1 MGKVAMESRPAV
13 ELATSLMIRTVTEA
27 ETPDAAPVA
36 AERRERDQ
44 ALGARLAALEARVKR
59 LEEEGR

>member
-13 ELATSLMIRTVTEA
+13 ELATELMIKAVREA
-27 ETPDAAPVA
+27 ETPDPRAVA
-36 AERRERDQ
+36 AERRDRDQ